1 MDSKLFENLG
11 RELAPEQVTNR
22 LRDAITSGALTPG
35 ERLNQAVLAERL
47 GVSRMPVREA
57 LRQLQAE
64 GLVTLL
70 PYRGAIVS
78 GLSLRELREIY
89 EIRTALEVLAL
100 RIGWE
105 EGGGLALEDM
115 ELVLRQMDDTEDQE
129 RWLALNT
136 SFHNLLYGGADRPLL
151 LETIG
156 VLRNKSDRFLRR
168 FAAKRV
174 RTAHAQQEHW
184 SILKALER
192 GDVETAC
199 ELLASHL
206 RSTVT
211 SLSEALGDEGVAGE
225 AGVDAAD
232 LDATSVVAAEDAAN
246 VGAANKDAPKTAT
259 AVLKED

>member
-1 MDSKLFENLG
+1 MDSKLFDNLG

-22 LRDAITSGALTPG
+22 LREAITSGALPPG
-35 ERLNQAVLAERL
+35 ERLNQAVLAEQL

-70 PYRGAIVS
+70 PYRGAVVS

-100 RIGWE
+100 RIGWDE
-105 EGGGLALEDM
+105 SNGLALKDM
-115 ELVLRQMDDTEDQE
+115 DLVLRQMDETQDQE

-136 SFHNLLYGGADRPLL
+136 NFHNLLYGGADRLLL

-168 FAAKRV
+168 FAANRV
-174 RTAHAQQEHW
+174 RTAQAQREHW
-184 SILKALER
+184 SILQALR
-192 GDVETAC
+192 SGDVEAAC
-199 ELLASHL
+199 EQLSNHL
-206 RSTVT
+206 HSTVT
-211 SLSEALGDEGVAGE
+211 SLSEALG
-225 AGVDAAD
+225 AAD
-232 LDATSVVAAEDAAN
+232 EAAGGANSATPATVVLE
-246 VGAANKDAPKTAT
+246 
-259 AVLKED
+259 EE

>member
-22 LRDAITSGALTPG
+22 LRDAITSGALPPG

-64 GLVTLL
+64 GLVTLQ

-100 RIGWE
+100 RVGWDE
-105 EGGGLALEDM
+105 SGGGLAVKEM
-115 ELVLRQMDDTEDQE
+115 ATVLGQMDDVQDQE

-136 SFHNLLYGGADRPLL
+136 NFHNLLYGGADRLLL

-168 FAAKRV
+168 FAAKRA
-174 RTAHAQQEHW
+174 RTAQAQREHW
-184 SILKALER
+184 LILKALER
-192 GDVETAC
+192 ADVDAAC
-199 ELLASHL
+199 GLLASHL
-206 RSTVT
+206 HSTVT
-211 SLSEALGDEGVAGE
+211 SLSEALGDEDEISAGSGGLGHANE
-225 AGVDAAD
+225 ASTGSGA
-232 LDATSVVAAEDAAN
+232 
-246 VGAANKDAPKTAT
+246 GAATRLT